1 MSNIQKPAAIQG
13 FGEMNLQDYFAL
25 ARRRKF
31 WILFPALAVMITVAV
46 TAWRLPNVYRC
57 AAVILVEPQKV
68 AVGYVAPTVT
78 TGMTERMST
87 IYQEVTSPARLR
99 RLIDSMGL
107 YPEVRKREGE
117 QEAVRQMAAAISVD
131 QVTALGATA
140 AAYRIGYKGS
150 KPSETAQVT
159 NQITAMF
166 IEENLKVREEQSY
179 GTSDFI
185 EGELQKTAQQLQ
197 EKANELAEVRAR
209 YGQDLPEGAQFRLQ
223 EVAALRQQ
231 LHNAEQQITQD
242 QQQKADL
249 QSLAATTAPTVDQD
263 LGAQSAGGNSQVD
276 ELQTKL
282 NALRTRYGPNH
293 PDVRKAQA
301 ELAQAKAKEGENP
314 APKTATPT
322 ARKIHNPVIDAQL
335 EQLDQDIEKQKNLI
349 TQFQAAIASQMAALQ
364 TVPAYEQKIGF
375 VQRDYDALQDR
386 YKSWLGKKMVAET
399 ANAMESREKSE
410 RFVILDSAQVPDRPY
425 SPNRPI
431 MMIGGIFLGLLVG
444 LGVALAREATDDS
457 VRNEREAETLLG
469 TQVLSGVPEILNPQQ
484 LWNNTLRMC
493 AVAAVTVIVSIGLG
507 IGIAQISARFL

>member
-1 MSNIQKPAAIQG
+1 
-13 FGEMNLQDYFAL
+13 MNLQDYFAL

-57 AAVILVEPQKV
+57 TAVILVEPQKV

-87 IYQEVTSPARLR
+87 IYQEVTSPSRLR

-117 QEAVRQMAAAISVD
+117 QEAVRQMAAAITVE

-150 KPSETAQVT
+150 KPAEAAQVT

-249 QSLAATTAPTVDQD
+249 QSLASTTAPTVDARFRGPECKRQFP
-263 LGAQSAGGNSQVD
+263 GGRAANQV
-276 ELQTKL
+276 EC
-282 NALRTRYGPNH
+282 ASHPLRTQSSRC
-293 PDVRKAQA
+293 AQ
-301 ELAQAKAKEGENP
+301 G
-314 APKTATPT
+314 
-322 ARKIHNPVIDAQL
+322 
-335 EQLDQDIEKQKNLI
+335 
-349 TQFQAAIASQMAALQ
+349 AS
-364 TVPAYEQKIGF
+364 
-375 VQRDYDALQDR
+375 
-386 YKSWLGKKMVAET
+386 
-399 ANAMESREKSE
+399 
-410 RFVILDSAQVPDRPY
+410 
-425 SPNRPI
+425 
-431 MMIGGIFLGLLVG
+431 
-444 LGVALAREATDDS
+444 
-457 VRNEREAETLLG
+457 
-469 TQVLSGVPEILNPQQ
+469 
-484 LWNNTLRMC
+484 
-493 AVAAVTVIVSIGLG
+493 
-507 IGIAQISARFL
+507 

>member
-1 MSNIQKPAAIQG
+1 MSNTQKPAAIQG

-87 IYQEVTSPARLR
+87 IYQEVTSPNRLR

-117 QEAVRQMAAAISVD
+117 QEAVRQMAAAITVD

-223 EVAALRQQ
+223 EVAAL
-231 LHNAEQQITQD
+231 A
-242 QQQKADL
+242 
-249 QSLAATTAPTVDQD
+249 
-263 LGAQSAGGNSQVD
+263 
-276 ELQTKL
+276 
-282 NALRTRYGPNH
+282 
-293 PDVRKAQA
+293 
-301 ELAQAKAKEGENP
+301 
-314 APKTATPT
+314 
-322 ARKIHNPVIDAQL
+322 
-335 EQLDQDIEKQKNLI
+335 
-349 TQFQAAIASQMAALQ
+349 AAIA
-364 TVPAYEQKIGF
+364 
-375 VQRDYDALQDR
+375 
-386 YKSWLGKKMVAET
+386 
-399 ANAMESREKSE
+399 
-410 RFVILDSAQVPDRPY
+410 
-425 SPNRPI
+425 
-431 MMIGGIFLGLLVG
+431 
-444 LGVALAREATDDS
+444 
-457 VRNEREAETLLG
+457 
-469 TQVLSGVPEILNPQQ
+469 
-484 LWNNTLRMC
+484 
-493 AVAAVTVIVSIGLG
+493 
-507 IGIAQISARFL
+507 

>member
-1 MSNIQKPAAIQG
+1 
-13 FGEMNLQDYFAL
+13 MNLQDYFAL

-31 WILFPALAVMITVAV
+31 WILFPALAVMITTAV

-57 AAVILVEPQKV
+57 TAVILVEPQKV

-78 TGMTERMST
+78 TGMSERMST
-87 IYQEVTSPARLR
+87 IYQEVTSPTRLR

-107 YPEVRKREGE
+107 YPDVRKREGE
-117 QEAVRQMAAAISVD
+117 QEAVRQMAAAISVE

-150 KPSETAQVT
+150 RPNETAQVT

-197 EKANELAEVRAR
+197 EKAAELAEVRAR

-242 QQQKADL
+242 QQQKTEL
-249 QSLAATTAPTVDQD
+249 QSLASTTAPTIDAD
-263 LGAQSAGGNSQVD
+263 LGATSSAGASQAD

-301 ELAQAKAKEGENP
+301 ELDQAKAKEAENP
-314 APKTATPT
+314 APKAVTPT
-322 ARKIHNPVIDAQL
+322 AHKIHNPVIDAQL
-335 EQLDQDIEKQKNLI
+335 EQMDQDIEKQKSLV
-349 TQFQAAIASQMAALQ
+349 TQLQAAINAQMAALQ
-364 TVPAYEQKIGF
+364 NVPAYEQKIGF

-431 MMIGGIFLGLLVG
+431 MIIGGILLGLLVG
-444 LGVALAREATDDS
+444 LGVAVGREALDDS

-469 TQVLSGVPEILNPQQ
+469 AQVLSGVPEILNPQQ
-484 LWNNTLRMC
+484 LWNNTLRVC
-493 AVAAVTVIVSIGLG
+493 AIAAVTVVVSIGLG
-507 IGIAQISARFL
+507 IGIAHFSVRFL